1 MFLLILIDKLA
12 IYNNIESNWKS
23 FLVMTWK
30 LDVLLYVVGD
40 NQTYELR
47 LSINITVHGLL
58 ISCWPADLVWDL
70 LQVFIPIAEMLS

>member
-23 FLVMTWK
+23 FLVMTWQ
-30 LDVLLYVVGD
+30 LDILLYVVGD

-47 LSINITVHGLL
+47 LSINITVQ
-58 ISCWPADLVWDL
+58 C
-70 LQVFIPIAEMLS
+70 